1 MDVSVYKDGYHGD
14 LNETY
19 LVGQNV
25 SESSKF
31 LVENTYLAL
40 EKSIAYC

>member
-1 MDVSVYKDGYHGD
+1 MNLDVTAYKNGYHGD

-19 LVGQNV
+19 FVGKV
-25 SESSKF
+25 ADSSRL

-40 EKSIAYC
+40 